1 MKKKSYQKP
10 LMVSEEFVPQEYVA
24 ACSPDISWQPKP
36 NATPYSSDSH
46 FWIDKNNN
54 GILDTNEQINSNR
67 YTCDNSGALP
77 NGEKG
82 QYVFEYPSKERL
94 FAYKTKGNSIIV
106 YKLDQIIIGNHS

>member
-1 MKKKSYQKP
+1 MFHKNMWQHVVQILAGNLS
-10 LMVSEEFVPQEYVA
+10 LMLHLIQVIHILDRQ
-24 ACSPDISWQPKP
+24 
-36 NATPYSSDSH
+36 
-46 FWIDKNNN
+46 NNN

-82 QYVFEYPSKERL
+82 QYVFEDPSKERL